1 MQVNGFSNSFGSL
14 SVVSTRANDTV
25 QQSVQVV
32 ETTSPVSVQGDAGRR
47 VAATPSAENSRTSSN
62 NSQANNSQANNTQA
76 NTSQTNSSQD
86 RQQLDAEQKMIR
98 ELAAR
103 DREVRQHEMAHQMAG
118 GQYTGGAT
126 YTFQRGPDG
135 VMYAVGGQ
143 VSIDTSAVPGDPEA
157 TLQKA
162 QTIERA
168 AMAPAD
174 PSPQDL
180 KVAASARAMA
190 NEARAELLREQQES
204 LQSDA
209 TEEVIADPLLGDRS
223 PVDELQAREEEEQ
236 NLRAELQQVEQD
248 AAERRADIDEAEQE
262 RQERREALAEEQQ
275 LRRERSAEAMREFA
289 RELAEIQENF
299 RELNK
304 RLVET
309 GALQGNPTLGSLLDR
324 QA

>member
-1 MQVNGFSNSFGSL
+1 MQVNGFSNTFGSIG
-14 SVVSTRANDTV
+14 VTTARANDTV
-25 QQSVQVV
+25 QQPVQVV

-47 VAATPSAENSRTSSN
+47 IAATPSTENSQNSSN
-62 NSQANNSQANNTQA
+62 
-76 NTSQTNSSQD
+76 TSRD
-86 RQQLDAEQKMIR
+86 RQQQEIEQQIIR
-98 ELAAR
+98 DLAAR

-126 YTFQRGPDG
+126 YTFERGPDG

-143 VSIDTSAVPGDPEA
+143 VSIDTSPIPGDPEA

-168 AMAPAD
+168 ALAPAD

-204 LQSDA
+204 LDSD
-209 TEEVIADPLLGDRS
+209 TGEEVIADPLLGDRS
-223 PVDELQAREEEEQ
+223 SVDELQAREEQEQ
-236 NLRAELQQVEQD
+236 TLRAELQQAERE
-248 AAERRADIDEAEQE
+248 AAERRADIDEAEE
-262 RQERREALAEEQQ
+262 ARQERREAIAEDQQ

-289 RELAEIQENF
+289 RELAEIQARF

-309 GALQGNPTLGSLLDR
+309 GALQGRTTLGSILDR

>member
-1 MQVNGFSNSFGSL
+1 MQVNGLSNPFGAL
-14 SVVSTRANDTV
+14 SVASTRANDTV
-25 QQSVQVV
+25 QQAIQVV
-32 ETTSPVSVQGDAGRR
+32 DTNSPLSVQGDAGRR
-47 VAATPSAENSRTSSN
+47 VAATASVENSQTSSD
-62 NSQANNSQANNTQA
+62 
-76 NTSQTNSSQD
+76 TSAD
-86 RQQLDAEQKMIR
+86 RQQQEVEQQIINK
-98 ELAAR
+98 LAAR
-103 DREVRQHEMAHQMAG
+103 DREVRQHEMAHQIAG
-118 GQYTGGAT
+118 GQFTGGAT

-143 VSIDTSAVPGDPEA
+143 VSVDTSPVPGDPEA

-190 NEARAELLREQQES
+190 NEARVELLREQQES

-209 TEEVIADPLLGDRS
+209 TEEVLEDPLQEDLS
-223 PVDELQAREEEEQ
+223 SVDESQSGDESQESI
-236 NLRAELQQVEQD
+236 RAELEPEREVD
-248 AAERRADIDEAEQE
+248 ERRSEIDEAEE
-262 RQERREALAEEQQ
+262 VRQERREAIAEEQQ
-275 LRRERSAEAMREFA
+275 LRRERAAEAMREFA
-289 RELAEIQENF
+289 QELAEIQASF

-304 RLVET
+304 RLIET
-309 GALQGNPTLGSLLDR
+309 GALQGGNALGSLLDR

>member
-1 MQVNGFSNSFGSL
+1 MQVNGLSNTFGNIG
-14 SVVSTRANDTV
+14 VSTARANDTV
-25 QQSVQVV
+25 QQPVQVV

-47 VAATPSAENSRTSSN
+47 VAASSSTENSQNSSN
-62 NSQANNSQANNTQA
+62 
-76 NTSQTNSSQD
+76 TSRD
-86 RQQLDAEQKMIR
+86 RQQQDAEQQIIR

-118 GQYTGGAT
+118 GQYTGAAT
-126 YTFQRGPDG
+126 YTFERGPDG
-135 VMYAVGGQ
+135 VMYAVGGE
-143 VSIDTSAVPGDPEA
+143 VSIDTSPVPGDPEA

-190 NEARAELLREQQES
+190 NEARAELLREQQDS
-204 LQSDA
+204 LQSDV
-209 TEEVIADPLLGDRS
+209 TEEVISDPLLGDRS
-223 PVDELQAREEEEQ
+223 SIEELQVREEEEQ
-236 NLRAELQQVEQD
+236 TRRAELQQAEREAV
-248 AAERRADIDEAEQE
+248 ERRAEINEAEE
-262 RQERREALAEEQQ
+262 ASKERREAIAEEQQ

-289 RELAEIQENF
+289 RELAEIQARF

-309 GALQGNPTLGSLLDR
+309 GALQGRNTLGSILDR